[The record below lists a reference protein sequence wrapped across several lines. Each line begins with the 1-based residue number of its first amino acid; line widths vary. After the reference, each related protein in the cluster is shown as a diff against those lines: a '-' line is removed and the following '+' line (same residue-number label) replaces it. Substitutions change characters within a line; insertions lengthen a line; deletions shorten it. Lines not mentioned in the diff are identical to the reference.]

1 MAPTREKARPARGDR
16 MNRGV
21 IAAAVLVLAQA
32 ACGGS
37 RPAEPPKSGTVETR
51 WLRGLSA
58 TEVRKAATARGL
70 TCDEPKR
77 EGGTNM
83 WACGGGTPLVSYRV
97 RFYGSAPLK
106 IEYVTATVAQAGT
119 PRPDLAE
126 PLFVDLS
133 GLPYQGAEP
142 VKAREWTRRAIPSGG
157 DLTIGPAKFRV
168 RGDARKL
175 TLDIKASGS
184 EW

>member
-1 MAPTREKARPARGDR
+1 
-16 MNRGV
+16 MNRGATAS
-21 IAAAVLVLAQA
+21 AALVLTLTA

-37 RPAEPPKSGTVETR
+37 KPAEPQASGALGAR

-58 TEVRKAATARGL
+58 SEVRKAATAHGL

-83 WACGGGTPLVSYRV
+83 WACAGGTPLVSYRV

-106 IEYVTATVAQAGT
+106 IEYVTATVEQAGT
-119 PRPDLAE
+119 PKPKLAE

-133 GLPYQGAEP
+133 GLPYQGNDPA
-142 VKAREWTRRAIPSGG
+142 KAREWTRKAIPSGG

-168 RGDARKL
+168 RGDPSKL